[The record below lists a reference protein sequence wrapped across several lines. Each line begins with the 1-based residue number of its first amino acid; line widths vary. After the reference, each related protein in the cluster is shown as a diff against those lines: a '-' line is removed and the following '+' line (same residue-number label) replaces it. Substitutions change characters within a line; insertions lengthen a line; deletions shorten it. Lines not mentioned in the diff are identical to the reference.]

1 MRNSSRSNALATA
14 FTVRAGRG
22 FSCRNERNDFY
33 HNRNSPRRPPKWLP
47 TAVSKAIDDFT
58 GYPRFLNDLRAIEKQ
73 LVAAEW
79 NASQSH
85 ENPSKLRGALD
96 ATRGELVTSKQ
107 EHHELK
113 DLVKI
118 VAGELKDQR

>member
-1 MRNSSRSNALATA
+1 VEVSPTSSVA
-14 FTVRAGRG
+14 
-22 FSCRNERNDFY
+22 
-33 HNRNSPRRPPKWLP
+33 
-47 TAVSKAIDDFT
+47 
-58 GYPRFLNDLRAIEKQ
+58 Q

-85 ENPSKLRGALD
+85 ENPSKLRGALLD
-96 ATRGELVTSKQ
+96 ATRCELVTSKQ